1 MENEFDNEVLGFGGQ
16 VAHICYFLHIIN
28 LIANSLVHESDI
40 NKKRRDR
47 KPTRFFDENAKKISL
62 KAGSMRLRD

>member
-1 MENEFDNEVLGFGGQ
+1 M
-16 VAHICYFLHIIN
+16 AHICYFLHIIN

-62 KAGSMRLRD
+62 KAGSMRLRDWLKKSRKSFIRPYI